1 MRVGAKLF
9 IDARTLK
16 TLIVHLS
23 TRIYLV
29 QYFCSF
35 FHFYLKIMR
44 FLQTKLNRYEINS
57 KKLHESLILII
68 SYQRPHIQHFFTSSH
83 I

>member
-23 TRIYLV
+23 TRIYLA

-35 FHFYLKIMR
+35 FHFYLKVMR
-44 FLQTKLNRYEINS
+44 FLQTKLNR
-57 KKLHESLILII
+57 
-68 SYQRPHIQHFFTSSH
+68 
-83 I
+83 